1 MNFEEEVY
9 NELENKLKEKH
20 EINEKII
27 TDAIVAAANDE
38 EDDDDGEN
46 MPEEEAIH
54 FVELNP
60 NNLEKKFRSSFHTL
74 IAPESNNVT
83 YF

>member
-20 EINEKII
+20 DINEKII
-27 TDAIVAAANDE
+27 TDAIVAAANEDVDDYDE
-38 EDDDDGEN
+38 KIPDD
-46 MPEEEAIH
+46 EAIH

-60 NNLEKKFRSSFHTL
+60 NNFEKNFRSSFDIL
-74 IAPESNNVT
+74 IAPESNQNVT